1 MSTTA
6 KWVIGIVV
14 AVLVLGVVAPL
25 LVQLIFPGTYAGYGM
40 MGRGRYGMH
49 MPMMGYG
56 YGGFGFFSMLF
67 MWLIPLGIL
76 ILIVLAIVWLVKQL
90 TTKPS

>member
-1 MSTTA
+1 MSKTT

-14 AVLVLGVVAPL
+14 AIVILMPFLWQLV
-25 LVQLIFPGTYAGYGM
+25 FPGTYGGYGM
-40 MGRGRYGMH
+40 MGRGGYGYGMH

-56 YGGFGFFSMLF
+56 YGGFGLFGMLF

-76 ILIVLAIVWLVKQL
+76 ALIALGIAWLVKQL
-90 TTKPS
+90 TAKQS